1 MAPHVSGG
9 RVSGS
14 RVLVIDDESGLRHT
28 LELILK
34 DDGCEVVTAS
44 DGEEGLR
51 LASAESPDL
60 ILCDI
65 RMPRLDG
72 LGFIDRYKATGGEA
86 LVIMMSAYGT
96 LETAIEAMRR
106 GAYDYI
112 SKPFNADEVVLS
124 LRKAQERESLR
135 REVKRLRQHIG
146 NVRGFEHVIGQ
157 SPAFREILEIASRV
171 AAYPTTVLLTGE
183 SGTGKEAVARA
194 IHRSSPRAEE
204 PFVAINCGAIPE
216 NLLES
221 ELFGH
226 EKGAF
231 TGAERA
237 REGLFAEAD
246 RGTLF
251 LDEIGELPQ
260 SLQVKL
266 LRALQERRI
275 RPVGASR
282 EREIDVRVL
291 AATARDLVEDVATN
305 RFREDLYY
313 RVNVVHLHIPP
324 LRTRRED
331 IPLLADFFL
340 DRHAKRL
347 GIDAQPLNREVTA
360 LLVRYAWPG
369 NVRELENVLERAL
382 VLSGGSIMPEHLADH
397 VRNSISPFRVQSG
410 GDDLSVKRR
419 LPALER
425 ELIARALEHTAGNR
439 TRAADL
445 LDLSTRALTYKI
457 QEYELD

>member
-1 MAPHVSGG
+1 MSA
-9 RVSGS
+9 S
-14 RVLVIDDESGLRHT
+14 RILVIDDESGLRHT
-28 LELILK
+28 LDLILQ
-34 DDGCEVVTAS
+34 DEGCEVLTAG

-51 LASAESPDL
+51 VAIAEDPDL

-65 RMPRLDG
+65 RMPKLDG
-72 LGFIDRYKATGGEA
+72 LGFVDRYRESGGDA

-96 LETAIEAMRR
+96 LETAVEAMRR

-112 SKPFNADEVVLS
+112 SKPFNADEVILA
-124 LRKAQERESLR
+124 LRKAQEREALR
-135 REVKRLRQHIG
+135 REVRRLRAQIANG
-146 NVRGFEHVIGQ
+146 AGFGEVVGQ
-157 SPAFREILEIASRV
+157 SSEFREVLSLASRV

-194 IHRSSPRAEE
+194 IHRASPRADA

-237 REGLFAEAD
+237 REGLFGEAD
-246 RGTLF
+246 SGSLF

-260 SLQVKL
+260 NLQVKL

-275 RPVGASR
+275 RPVGGSR
-282 EREIDVRVL
+282 EREIDVRVI
-291 AATARDLVEDVATN
+291 AATARDLLEEVATN

-313 RVNVVHLHIPP
+313 RVNVVHIHLPP
-324 LRTRRED
+324 LRVRRED
-331 IPLLADFFL
+331 IPPLASHFL
-340 DRHAKRL
+340 QRHSERL
-347 GIDAQPLNREVTA
+347 GIATEPLEPDVLA
-360 LLVRYAWPG
+360 LLVRYTWPG

-382 VLSGGSIMPEHLADH
+382 VLSGGQIATEHLPEH
-397 VRNSISPFRVQSG
+397 VRTSTSPFRQTVG
-410 GDDLSVKRR
+410 NDDLSVKRR
-419 LPALER
+419 LPTLER
-425 ELIARALEHTAGNR
+425 ELIARALERTAGNR
-439 TRAADL
+439 TKAAEIL
-445 LDLSTRALTYKI
+445 ELSTRALSYKI
-457 QEYELD
+457 QEYELA

>member
-1 MAPHVSGG
+1 MSK
-9 RVSGS
+9 S
-14 RVLVIDDESGLRHT
+14 RVLVVDDEAGLRHT
-28 LELILK
+28 LGLILQ
-34 DDGCEVVTAS
+34 DEGCDVLTAA

-51 LASAESPDL
+51 LANAEDPEL

-65 RMPRLDG
+65 RMPKLDG
-72 LGFIDRYKATGGEA
+72 LGFVDRYREAGGEG
-86 LVIMMSAYGT
+86 LIIMMSAYGT

-112 SKPFNADEVVLS
+112 SKPFNADEVILA

-135 REVKRLRQHIG
+135 REVRRLRANIG
-146 NVRGFEHVIGQ
+146 NARGFESVIGQ
-157 SPAFREILEIASRV
+157 SPAFREVLEVAFRV

-183 SGTGKEAVARA
+183 SGSGKEAVARA
-194 IHRSSPRAEE
+194 IHRTSPRAEHA
-204 PFVAINCGAIPE
+204 FVAINCGAIPE

-237 REGLFAEAD
+237 REGLFTEAD
-246 RGTLF
+246 GGTLF
-251 LDEIGELPQ
+251 LDEIGELPH

-266 LRALQERRI
+266 LRALQERTI
-275 RPVGASR
+275 RPVGGSR
-282 EREIDVRVL
+282 EHEVDVRVI
-291 AATARDLVEDVATN
+291 AATARDLADDVATN

-313 RVNVVHLHIPP
+313 RVNVVHLNLPP

-331 IPLLADFFL
+331 IPLLAQHFLERHSERLAIPAGEL
-340 DRHAKRL
+340 DR
-347 GIDAQPLNREVTA
+347 EVMA
-360 LLVRYAWPG
+360 LLVRYTWPG

-382 VLSGGSIMPEHLADH
+382 VLSGGRIEVEHLPPH
-397 VRNSISPFRVQSG
+397 VRSSTSPFRLPSV

-425 ELIARALEHTAGNR
+425 ELIARALERTDGNR
-439 TRAADL
+439 TRAAEL
-445 LDLSTRALTYKI
+445 LELSTRAITYKI

>member
-1 MAPHVSGG
+1 MTGW
-9 RVSGS
+9 
-14 RVLVIDDESGLRHT
+14 RVLVIDDEAGLRHT
-28 LELILK
+28 LELILR
-34 DDGCEVVTAS
+34 DEGCEVMTAP
-44 DGEEGLR
+44 DGEDGLR
-51 LASAESPDL
+51 IGLAEDPDL
-60 ILCDI
+60 ILCDV
-65 RMPRLDG
+65 RMPKLDG
-72 LGFIDRYKATGGEA
+72 LGFIDRYRAAGGEA
-86 LVIMMSAYGT
+86 LIIMMSAYGT
-96 LETAIEAMRR
+96 TETAIEGMRR

-112 SKPFNADEVVLS
+112 SKPFDADEVILS
-124 LRKAQERESLR
+124 LRKAWEREALR
-135 REVKRLRQHIG
+135 QEVRRLRAQVAG
-146 NVRGFEHVIGQ
+146 GRGFEDVIGEA
-157 SPAFREILEIASRV
+157 PAFREVLSVAARV
-171 AAYPTTVLLTGE
+171 AAYPTTVLVTGE

-194 IHRSSPRAEE
+194 IHRSSPRAEH

-246 RGTLF
+246 GGTLF

-266 LRALQERRI
+266 LRALQDRRV
-275 RPVGASR
+275 RPVGGSR
-282 EREIDVRVL
+282 EREVDVRL
-291 AATARDLVEDVATN
+291 IAATARDLTEDVAAN

-313 RVNVVHLHIPP
+313 RVNVVHLHLPP
-324 LRTRRED
+324 LRARRED
-331 IPLLADFFL
+331 IPLLAQYFL
-340 DRHAKRL
+340 QRHSERL
-347 GIDAQPLNREVTA
+347 GIDTGPLSPEVLS
-360 LLVRYAWPG
+360 LLVRYTWPG

-382 VLSGGSIMPEHLADH
+382 VLSGGPIEREHLPEH
-397 VRNSISPFRVQSG
+397 VRTATSPFRLPID

-425 ELIARALEHTAGNR
+425 ELIARALARTEGNR
-439 TRAADL
+439 TRAAEL
-445 LDLSTRALTYKI
+445 LELSTRALTYKI